1 MERKPNLTNLICI
14 TQDLSEVIDD
24 HRQTDV
30 IYTDFRKA
38 FDQVDHYILLE
49 KLRRIGFS
57 DSLISLSLSFTY
69 LTESTA

>member
-24 HRQTDV
+24 HGQTDV
-30 IYTDFRKA
+30 IYTDFRKV